1 MLYTNALQV
10 AINSWWRRAYI
21 AFAYKPLEH
30 SANISEIANYVSLA
44 FDWIVVGRRHE
55 NEHMYGKSD
64 HVGCKTVLVGNSPS
78 YNNVLTLSRPS
89 ESPLTFFRSV
99 LLWFYTYALSSLLLA
114 QQGGI
119 FYLFDAL
126 ISHDVVRKPS
136 KLIIP
141 LLLHITSPKSLARYI
156 CILHML
162 VSSSGG
168 SLCMS

>member
-1 MLYTNALQV
+1 MLYTNALLV
-10 AINSWWRRAYI
+10 AINSWWRRTYI
-21 AFAYKPLEH
+21 AFVAYKSLEH

-44 FDWIVVGRRHE
+44 FDLIVVGRRHE

-126 ISHDVVRKPS
+126 ILCTRDFN
-136 KLIIP
+136 IP
-141 LLLHITSPKSLARYI
+141 
-156 CILHML
+156 
-162 VSSSGG
+162 
-168 SLCMS
+168 